1 MQVQLTKALF
11 INDSIYIS
19 EIQFLIIV
27 SVQCTGVW
35 QQDAM

>member
-1 MQVQLTKALF
+1 MQVQLTKVLF
-11 INDSIYIS
+11 INESIYIN

-35 QQDAM
+35 QKDAM